1 MRYKERVNHDLNN
14 QKIVFLDEE
23 KIELQ
28 IAFILKKLLRKN
40 IYQKVESRKIGK
52 IISIMC

>member
-1 MRYKERVNHDLNN
+1 MYQKRVNHDLNN

-28 IAFILKKLLRKN
+28 IAFI
-40 IYQKVESRKIGK
+40 
-52 IISIMC
+52 

>member
-28 IAFILKKLLRKN
+28 IAFILKKLLRK
-40 IYQKVESRKIGK
+40 IYIRKQKVERQEK
-52 IISIMC
+52 

>member
-28 IAFILKKLLRKN
+28 IAFILKKLLRK
-40 IYQKVESRKIGK
+40 IYIRK
-52 IISIMC
+52 